1 MAFEDGFGFDDDFF
15 YDTGS
20 GFSIPEFDFSSVDIG
35 FGPGNFTPEISL
47 DDIAGMDSSQFDRFF
62 TPSFDFDI
70 GFGPGNFTPEIAPE
84 DISGMSPE
92 QFDRFVDKISTDAEA
107 QDGGFYGNT
116 DTAYFNPKT
125 NLTTLYDESGKLRDF
140 VTHEGG
146 EADIGGGSYD
156 VESQPGGFYGN
167 TPNATYDPKTN
178 VTTIRDNDGNII
190 RTVQGPPIPG
200 TTTSTTTTNVKD
212 VINQFTGGK
221 ENTALLAALLGGL
234 LGLLNKGQ
242 GKPAPA
248 GYKGEI
254 PKFRAERRP
263 GQGTRLIQ
271 AADGGLMDLAQG
283 GQAARYLRGG
293 TDGMADKI
301 KTSIDGKQPARLS
314 HGEFVIPADVVSHLG
329 NGNSDAGAD
338 VLYDMMAKIRKA
350 RTGTPKQGKQ
360 INPRKYLPA

>member
-1 MAFEDGFGFDDDFF
+1 MAFEDGFGFEDDFF

-20 GFSIPEFDFSSVDIG
+20 GFSTPQIDFSSIDIG
-35 FGPGNFTPEISL
+35 FGPGKFSPEISL
-47 DDIAGMDSSQFDRFF
+47 DDIAGMKSSQFDRFF
-62 TPSFDFDI
+62 TPEFDLGVFDQYDKFDVDTAPNFGFDI
-70 GFGPGNFTPEIAPE
+70 TP
-84 DISGMSPE
+84 
-92 QFDRFVDKISTDAEA
+92 STDAEA
-107 QDGGFYGNT
+107 QEGGFYGNT
-116 DTAYFNPKT
+116 DTAYYDPRT
-125 NLTTLYDESGKLRDF
+125 NLTTLYDDSGKLRDF

-178 VTTIRDNDGNII
+178 VTTIRDNNGNII